1 MGWRCR
7 MSLNRKEI
15 GMDNVWKYKIAIKS
29 QSVFDEIEK
38 ERGIKFPEELKNF
51 IMEYNAATPTK
62 YKFMIGTTE
71 KVLGAVLCFNSGEE
85 DVDSV
90 FSALSI
96 VKDNHLLPFAIDS
109 FGNYICYE
117 VSKREIVFWEHETEV
132 VVSAQKGLYAFIKSL
147 YE

>member
-1 MGWRCR
+1 
-7 MSLNRKEI
+7 
-15 GMDNVWKYKIAIKS
+15 MDNVWKYKIAVS
-29 QSVFDEIEK
+29 DVRVFDEIET

-51 IMEYNAATPTK
+51 IIEYNAATPTK
-62 YKFMIGTTE
+62 YKFMIGATE
-71 KVLGAVLCFNSGEE
+71 KVLGAVLCFNRGEE

-96 VKDNHLLPFAIDS
+96 VKDNNLLPFAIDS
-109 FGNYICYE
+109 FGNYICYK

-132 VVSAQKGLYAFIKSL
+132 VVSAQKGLYDFIKSL